1 MENLAKRRLPSHLWC
16 LCTDDL
22 EDTAGLGVA
31 GIWSSG
37 VKGYL
42 RVPEEFKQSDLVI
55 LVVLDKGLPDYAVWP
70 IGEGSHDSVIQ
81 RTDKAT

>member
-1 MENLAKRRLPSHLWC
+1 MENLAKRRLPSQPWC
-16 LCTDDL
+16 LRTDDL

-42 RVPEEFKQSDLVI
+42 RISEEFKQSDLAM
-55 LVVLDKGLPDYAVWP
+55 VVLDKGLPGYAVWP

-81 RTDKAT
+81 GTDKAT